1 MNKNTDWRR
10 TMIKKVHM
18 NIQLSEMKP
27 IKHIYKKQLLLNRNL
42 KNELKMNIEIFEF
55 ESSLP
60 LSLDDRSFLKH

>member
-10 TMIKKVHM
+10 TMIRKVHM
-18 NIQLSEMKP
+18 SIQLSEMKP

-42 KNELKMNIEIFEF
+42 KKELKMNIEIFTF

-60 LSLDDRSFLKH
+60 LSLDDRSSLKH